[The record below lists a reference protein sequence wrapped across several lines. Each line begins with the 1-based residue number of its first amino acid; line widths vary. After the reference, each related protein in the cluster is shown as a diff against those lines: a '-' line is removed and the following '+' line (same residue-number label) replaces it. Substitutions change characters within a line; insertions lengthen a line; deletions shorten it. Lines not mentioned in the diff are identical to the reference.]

1 MSSWLPFFKDA
12 GIPSPLAEKYSSLFE
27 DNRIT
32 REMLSDLNKDILHD
46 VGIVVVGDII
56 AILKYAKKIHLQ
68 AESPSTMN
76 YQSKKPNKVIPA
88 VTVTSTASPALEQD
102 TVEISSEMKI
112 STANLPGKDDEV
124 VEKKFEVGTLHSD
137 RMLIHEET
145 DPLIH
150 EEYTTSAYEDR
161 MKRKATQP
169 SPFKVAQNDS
179 FNKPTNRIVFSS
191 LRGGLEEN
199 SSGSGIQRSK
209 RFLEAAGCFHN
220 PTADVRSSIFSRL
233 EIPASVRDRPFEKTS
248 VKSRLGK
255 RVDEEQLLSSG
266 SFKTARLYS
275 DANVGESA
283 STIHSRLGEREELT
297 SSGSDIC
304 TPTMVADTFSKHS
317 DVHARLKKGGMTV
330 LGTKGP
336 LGKRLGEHAVFT
348 RLG

>member
-1 MSSWLPFFKDA
+1 MMWRSLGFTIRGGTDEEVEGLRN
-12 GIPSPLAEKYSSLFE
+12 GIFVTSIKSNGAAARSGRVFIGDKILKIDGHDLTSVTHAEAVNLFHQTGDIATLLLE
-27 DNRIT
+27 
-32 REMLSDLNKDILHD
+32 KDILHD

-68 AESPSTMN
+68 A
-76 YQSKKPNKVIPA
+76 
-88 VTVTSTASPALEQD
+88 
-102 TVEISSEMKI
+102 
-112 STANLPGKDDEV
+112 DDEV